1 MNFIVRPCSP
11 KSLCGLVAEHRAW
24 NLKVWGWILYGNW
37 EFFFVTRKTSFSI
50 SLLSSK
56 TYHLLY
62 SIYKHDAINITDPCS
77 MQDTCHIWTSKWALH
92 SIESLW
98 LSVRASECGIQ
109 RSQVQF
115 LMRTQNFCFV
125 SCLWKD
131 EKHLSL
137 SLYSAQKHKCTIS
150 LILFTKINLS
160 TQWLSF
166 SCRES
171 SCKSCCSSESAVH
184 GYWCDQGSGPAG
196 LQAR

>member
-1 MNFIVRPCSP
+1 MNFIVKPLSP
-11 KSLCGLVAEHRAW
+11 KSLCGSVPEQQSMESEGLRLDSLW
-24 NLKVWGWILYGNW
+24 NW

-92 SIESLW
+92 TIESLW
-98 LSVRASECGIQ
+98 LSVQASECRIR
-109 RSQVQF
+109 RSEIQF
-115 LMRTQNFCFV
+115 LMRTQNFFFV

-131 EKHLSL
+131 EKHP
-137 SLYSAQKHKCTIS
+137 QKHKCTIS
-150 LILFTKINLS
+150 LILFTKINLL

-166 SCRES
+166 ACRES

-184 GYWCDQGSGPAG
+184 GHWCDQGSGPAG